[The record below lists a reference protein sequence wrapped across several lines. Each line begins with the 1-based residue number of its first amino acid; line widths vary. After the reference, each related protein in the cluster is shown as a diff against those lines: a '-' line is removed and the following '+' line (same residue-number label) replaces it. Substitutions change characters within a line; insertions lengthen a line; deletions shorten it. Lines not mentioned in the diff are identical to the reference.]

1 MQFSCYHYHSNSI
14 SQIFIFVKN
23 ENLIRMNLMF
33 MYDIGDY
40 EEEITFVMSE
50 DKMKKY
56 PTLYNMYLMSLILT
70 MDTTQLFVCED
81 GFGIYKKKI
90 WKGIRITN
98 EYDMM
103 YTYMDD
109 IPDDFEESDDEYL
122 NTYVKFLEMRNTDFT
137 KLLEKE
143 FEQQIDNIEKELKQY
158 EKDVYVSKARV
169 MFAKKVISHYLP
181 NDLEKNILEK
191 LL

>member
-56 PTLYNMYLMSLILT
+56 PALYNMYLMSLILT
-70 MDTTQLFVCED
+70 MDTTQLFECED
-81 GFGIYKKKI
+81 GFGIYKKKV

-122 NTYVKFLEMRNTDFT
+122 NAYVKFLEMRNTDFT

-143 FEQQIDNIEKELKQY
+143 LEQQIDNIEKELKQY
-158 EKDVYVSKARV
+158 EKDVYVSKAHV
-169 MFAKKVISHYLP
+169 MFAKKVIPHYLP
-181 NDLEKNILEK
+181 NDLEKIILEK